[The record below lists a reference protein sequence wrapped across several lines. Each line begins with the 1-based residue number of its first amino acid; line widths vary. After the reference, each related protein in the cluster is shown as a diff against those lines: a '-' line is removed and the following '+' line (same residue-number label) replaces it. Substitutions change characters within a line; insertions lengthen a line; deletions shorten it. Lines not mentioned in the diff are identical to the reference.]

1 MLVLSRIA
9 TGFRIFALSRHRSI
23 ANCLRC
29 VQRKLRKVGKI
40 PDYLGRMVNLFTLK

>member
-1 MLVLSRIA
+1 MLVLSQIA
-9 TGFRIFALSRHRSI
+9 TGFRIFALSRPRSI

-40 PDYLGRMVNLFTLK
+40 PDNLGRTGFRFTLK